1 MCAGGPR
8 RSSQAAAARGG
19 RQVRRGGIYLVT
31 HKGWLREFE
40 HGALGRPHAAEFG
53 NCELRIFEFEISAGE
68 ICVRRLHPRED
79 VTWTRS

>member
-1 MCAGGPR
+1 
-8 RSSQAAAARGG
+8 
-19 RQVRRGGIYLVT
+19 VRRGGIYLVT